1 LHSREPHTLTQSKN
15 EVYASNNA
23 HAMRGRVRP
32 DGLMQQKNK
41 KMLTEAR
48 FELAPFQTAEVV
60 QIET

>member
-1 LHSREPHTLTQSKN
+1 LTQSKN